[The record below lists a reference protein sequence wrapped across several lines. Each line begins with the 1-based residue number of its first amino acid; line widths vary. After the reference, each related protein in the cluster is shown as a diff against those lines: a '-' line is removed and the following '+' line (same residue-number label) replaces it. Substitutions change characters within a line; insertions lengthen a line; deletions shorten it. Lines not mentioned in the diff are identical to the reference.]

1 MLTLSNSTMLNYL
14 FFIIKGKKV
23 CYACSILYSFVT
35 IIIVLLSTCT
45 IHIQNTKHKAINM
58 WPIETLKLML
68 TKPFSLFQVHIIMFG
83 QTSVRLIAVDIAVRP
98 DADWVGLLLVGSK
111 TQASCSLI
119 CHWDPSRF
127 RSSSPTSGQGDFSA
141 GGALAILDG
150 NWLKNRRKIKCQ
162 KIFYILFTRFYTAE
176 KY

>member
-1 MLTLSNSTMLNYL
+1 MAYKN
-14 FFIIKGKKV
+14 
-23 CYACSILYSFVT
+23 
-35 IIIVLLSTCT
+35 
-45 IHIQNTKHKAINM
+45 
-58 WPIETLKLML
+58 LK
-68 TKPFSLFQVHIIMFG
+68 TNAYKTFSLFQVHIIMFG

-111 TQASCSLI
+111 TQASCTLI
-119 CHWDPSRF
+119 CHWDPCRF

-141 GGALAILDG
+141 GGTLAILDG
-150 NWLKNRRKIKCQ
+150 NWLKNRRKIKCK